1 MGVLIELLHFSTSE
15 RAIMIHTLHIK
26 NFRSILDA
34 TLDFSFA
41 EGKAPNGYASMQR
54 IPFFQEPGAAFRGV
68 PILALFGAN
77 AAGKSNLL
85 KAMDAFRRLAIGNPQ
100 GNYPFYQPDKLH
112 GPFRPTEMEM
122 NFLYRSRKY
131 RYFLKSDES
140 KILCEELSADGKVVF
155 SIHGTETDFSALVK
169 PAYPLE
175 NLLSFKNVECAS
187 TSDGFI
193 RRTFLSVLGR
203 NYEGLDERTRD
214 AFLFFQNSIIPS
226 ATDNIGMGKFPEDV
240 RTLATMLGKDES
252 AVLADIAD
260 IIRKLDVSI
269 DCIKII
275 RSKHVNLQP
284 NSIPS
289 YQTWVH
295 GRDETGEPMMVH
307 LETIHKDENGN
318 DVPFRLN
325 EEESAGTQH
334 LVYLVARMLV
344 ALERG
349 GIMFVDELDKSL
361 HPILVRSLLNLF
373 VDRSHNKKGAR
384 LVFTTHCTDLMD
396 DSILRLSEVGIV
408 VNGAKTGT
416 RVRRLAELRAD
427 GMDIRN
433 VTDFRRNY
441 LDGFYSG
448 VPYPSL

>member
-1 MGVLIELLHFSTSE
+1 
-15 RAIMIHTLHIK
+15 MIKTFHVK

-54 IPFFQEPGAAFRGV
+54 IPFLQEPGTAFRGV
-68 PILALFGAN
+68 PVLALFGAN
-77 AAGKSNLL
+77 AAGKSNVLH
-85 KAMDAFRRLAIGNPQ
+85 AVDAFRRMSIGVEPQ
-100 GNYPFYQPDKLH
+100 NYPFYQPNKLH
-112 GPFRPTEMEM
+112 GPLRPTEMELA
-122 NFLYRSRKY
+122 FHAGAKEY
-131 RYFLKSDES
+131 RYLLEADGRRILK
-140 KILCEELSADGKVVF
+140 EELHADGALVYA
-155 SIHGTETDFSALVK
+155 IRGTEADFSALVK
-169 PAYPLE
+169 PAYPVE
-175 NLLSFKNVECAS
+175 NLVSFKNVECAPAP
-187 TSDGFI
+187 DGFI

-203 NYEGLDERTRD
+203 NYEGLDERTRT
-214 AFLFFQNSIIPS
+214 AFRFFRDSIIPS
-226 ATDNIGMGKFPEDV
+226 ASDNLGMGWFPDDV
-240 RTLATMLGKDES
+240 RALATLRGTDENT
-252 AVLADIAD
+252 VLDDIAG
-260 IIRKLDVSI
+260 IIRRLDVPI
-269 DCIKII
+269 GKIAII
-275 RSKHVNLQP
+275 RDNRTPLKPGDLP
-284 NSIPS
+284 P
-289 YQTWVH
+289 YQTWVS
-295 GRDETGEPMMVH
+295 GRDEGGKHTMLHLRTIRRGEKGEEVS
-307 LETIHKDENGN
+307 
-318 DVPFRLN
+318 FRLN

-361 HPILVRSLLNLF
+361 HPLLVRSLLNLF
-373 VDRSHNKKGAR
+373 VDHDLNKKGAR

-448 VPYPSL
+448 VPYPTL